1 LGCRLVEPRDH
12 GELKA
17 AAGMPRVVRMFP
29 LYDRSMRITL
39 REEARMTRHNR
50 LGTLAV
56 ASLFTLSLGI
66 GSAFAAGEPDPRPS
80 SPSPQNS
87 SPPKGKQGSTKKKQQ
102 KSEQEFRNQYRAAYA
117 LVQDGKYAEA
127 FAAFKAMD
135 EDDHP
140 DVANYLGYT
149 ARKLGDYQLSKVWY
163 ERALESDPKHV
174 RTWQYYGMWQVEQGN
189 KLKAADFLEQIRLIC
204 GTQCKE
210 YQDLKGGMEGTV
222 TY

>member
-1 LGCRLVEPRDH
+1 
-12 GELKA
+12 
-17 AAGMPRVVRMFP
+17 
-29 LYDRSMRITL
+29 
-39 REEARMTRHNR
+39 MTRHNR

-56 ASLFTLSLGI
+56 ASLFALSLGV
-66 GSAFAAGEPDPRPS
+66 GAAFAAGEPDPKPTPS
-80 SPSPQNS
+80 APSKS
-87 SPPKGKQGSTKKKQQ
+87 SGEPKAKTGSKKKKDQ
-102 KSEQEFRNQYRAAYA
+102 KTEQEFRNQYRAAYA
-117 LVQDGKYAEA
+117 LVQDGKYPEA

-149 ARKLGDYQLSKVWY
+149 ARKLGNYDLSKVWY

-174 RTWQYYGMWQVEQGN
+174 RTWQYYGMWHVEQGN

-204 GTQCKE
+204 GTDCKE